1 MNALKWIVKEAKSLR
16 RKYPKRYTGKN
27 AWRKYMAQ
35 ASAIY
40 ASKHKGKS
48 PVGRKKKISGTA
60 RKAHHKKK
68 HTHWGGVKRHRR
80 RVSGVST
87 VSRTH
92 TDKNII
98 PTSIQIGKASE
109 GQLKKEIRR
118 RKTEKANKLIVKRH
132 YEKSKVKRR
141 GYTRKISELKKE
153 LQLLS

>member
-1 MNALKWIVKEAKSLR
+1 MNALKWIVKEAKLLR

-48 PVGRKKKISGTA
+48 PVGKKKTGHRKKHA
-60 RKAHHKKK
+60 RRMHK
-68 HTHWGGVKRHRR
+68 R